1 MLRYF
6 LVLDGRVQGV
16 GFRFYAQTNALKYFL
31 TGFVRNMSNG
41 MVELEIQGDE
51 ENLQK
56 FLSVIKKGN
65 MFIKV
70 TDFSIKKIPLIEE
83 EKKFKII
90 Y

>member
-16 GFRFYAQTNALKYFL
+16 GFRFYAQTNALKYSL
-31 TGFVRNMSNG
+31 TGFVRNMANG
-41 MVELEIQGDE
+41 MVELEVQGEE

-70 TDFSIKKIPLIEE
+70 TDFSAKKLPLVKD
-83 EKKFKII
+83 EKKFKIV